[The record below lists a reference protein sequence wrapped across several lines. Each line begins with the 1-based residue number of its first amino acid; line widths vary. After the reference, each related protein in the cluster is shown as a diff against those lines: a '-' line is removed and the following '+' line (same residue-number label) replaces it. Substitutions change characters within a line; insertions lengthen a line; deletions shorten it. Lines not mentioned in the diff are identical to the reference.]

1 LLYVAEIVEL
11 MAAFPGRDFR
21 IGDVI
26 NYVRNGR
33 DLSDKQARAMREGV
47 SRALQALA
55 ETGSVAVVRPFTN
68 QRGWAYYH
76 WQMTHAHEPKTT
88 QTLQDMTH

>member
-1 LLYVAEIVEL
+1 LLYVSEIVEL

-47 SRALQALA
+47 NRALQALA

-76 WQMTHAHEPKTT
+76 WQMTHAHAPKPS

>member
-1 LLYVAEIVEL
+1 MLYVSEIVEL
-11 MAAFPGRDFR
+11 MAAFPGRGFR

-33 DLSDKQARAMREGV
+33 ELTDKQTRAMREGV
-47 SRALQALA
+47 ARALQALA
-55 ETGSVAVVRPFTN
+55 ETGSVAITRPFTN
-68 QRGWAYYH
+68 QRGWAYYQ
-76 WQMTHAHEPKTT
+76 WQMTHAHQPKPT